1 MRRAVSLV
9 SAVAALYTSGSRH
22 PQEGLMLELLGFIS
36 YLITLYVYII
46 IAGAVMSWLIAFNVI
61 NPYNQFVRALW
72 QGLNA
77 LTEPVLRPIRRYM
90 PDLGGID
97 ISPLVLIL
105 ILFFIQS
112 VVLPNIAKLFV

>member
-1 MRRAVSLV
+1 
-9 SAVAALYTSGSRH
+9 
-22 PQEGLMLELLGFIS
+22 MLELLSFIS

-61 NPYNQFVRALW
+61 NPYNQFVRSIW

-77 LTEPVLRPIRRYM
+77 LTEPVLRPIRRRM

-112 VVLPNIAKLFV
+112 VLLPNIAKLFV